1 MHKNESSFFFRETE
15 PIVKAISE
23 GDVGSVRLLVKQPGC
38 NLLKPNKDGWIPLHE
53 ATYYGQDQCIKIILR
68 GRVHAFDNYSI
79 ELYLAKFYQIVLALI
94 MNTILIA
101 QPGMINQRTLKEQTA
116 LMIAVVNEHLA
127 CVECLLEKGAD
138 PDIIN
143 KDRETSLYKGNI
155 VLSIYQPA
163 PFVLLLI

>member
-1 MHKNESSFFFRETE
+1 
-15 PIVKAISE
+15 
-23 GDVGSVRLLVKQPGC
+23 
-38 NLLKPNKDGWIPLHE
+38 
-53 ATYYGQDQCIKIILR
+53 
-68 GRVHAFDNYSI
+68 
-79 ELYLAKFYQIVLALI
+79 